1 MSSALRER
9 LESDVK
15 VAMKAGDPVTRDT
28 LRMVLAALKKLDVDL
43 GREVTDEDAL
53 AALMNG
59 AKTRQESIDQFGKA
73 GRADLVAKESAELEV
88 IRRYLPKALS
98 EEETRAL
105 VAKLVAELGIASKKD
120 LGRLMKELMVRHKGA
135 VDGKLAQ
142 RIAGELVP

>member
-1 MSSALRER
+1 
-9 LESDVK
+9 
-15 VAMKAGDPVTRDT
+15 
-28 LRMVLAALKKLDVDL
+28 
-43 GREVTDEDAL
+43 
-53 AALMNG
+53 MNG

-98 EEETRAL
+98 EAETRAL
-105 VAKLVAELGIASKKD
+105 VGQLVAELGIASKKD